1 MILPSLYTKY
11 SRCSLFKGK
20 LWRSSL
26 EVGFPLLKD
35 SSMHPSFLMDAQS
48 QFVTPY
54 PACDACGSGI
64 PAALRA
70 PGVCCP
76 SDVIRSKKEHF
87 QRAHKQ
93 SSEMET
99 MFQGGR
105 DAATG
110 RGLVSV
116 ALLHAVGKVTV
127 LGAEME
133 REQMATELRKVI
145 LVCNR

>member
-1 MILPSLYTKY
+1 MIIPSLYTKY
-11 SRCSLFKGK
+11 SKYSLFKRK

-48 QFVTPY
+48 QFVTP
-54 PACDACGSGI
+54 CHACGSGI
-64 PAALRA
+64 PTALRA

-93 SSEMET
+93 SREMET
-99 MFQGGR
+99 MSQGGR

-116 ALLHAVGKVTV
+116 VLLHAVGKVTV

-145 LVCNR
+145 LACNR